1 VHLTSRILFLRICG
15 EVTDRAAISS
25 TEDPPADR
33 RVRLNQATVTAIAD
47 KDDYE
52 VSDKSDDSLT
62 PVLARPTA
70 TT

>member
-1 VHLTSRILFLRICG
+1 
-15 EVTDRAAISS
+15 
-25 TEDPPADR
+25 
-33 RVRLNQATVTAIAD
+33 VTAIAD